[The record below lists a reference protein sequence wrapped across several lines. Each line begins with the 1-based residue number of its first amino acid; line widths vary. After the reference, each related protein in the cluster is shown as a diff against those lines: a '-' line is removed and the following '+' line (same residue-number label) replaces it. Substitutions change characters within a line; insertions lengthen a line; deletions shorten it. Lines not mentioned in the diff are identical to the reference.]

1 MKNILLVYQ
10 AVALQN
16 EERGRTDTPPSVI
29 TISVDEKP
37 GVQAIANTAPDLL
50 PVAGKHAKVARDHE
64 YQRLGT
70 CSILAALDLHDGL
83 LQHASSIATAVSNS
97 SHCSRT
103 WTATIRRSA
112 PSV

>member
-16 EERGRTDTPPSVI
+16 EERGRTDTPPAVI
-29 TISVDEKP
+29 TVSVDEKP

-50 PVAGKHAKVARDHE
+50 PVAGKHAEVARDHE

-70 CSILAALDLHDGL
+70 CSILAALD
-83 LQHASSIATAVSNS
+83 
-97 SHCSRT
+97 
-103 WTATIRRSA
+103 W
-112 PSV
+112 